1 MYLPIYVRIFIKKAS
16 YHIYY
21 RLKMSKSNRFLIV
34 HVMVAASLN
43 QLCNRTF
50 LGDSFMYFI
59 QVQLSVDRAI
69 DASELKLSLL

>member
-21 RLKMSKSNRFLIV
+21 RLKMSKSNRFFIV

-43 QLCNRTF
+43 QLC
-50 LGDSFMYFI
+50 I
-59 QVQLSVDRAI
+59 IELSWVIPLCILFRCN
-69 DASELKLSLL
+69 